1 MVNLGKTLVVIGH
14 HKEELDFGRE
24 LRRYMIL
31 RGCRDIGFYQVINSF
46 TNNGHGT
53 KEQISAASSEICREL
68 QRSQPR
74 ITIDVHTGDGAP
86 KWNGIELKT
95 MFEYEKLLPLSEF
108 ETEEAFA
115 HQPGKVF
122 VPKNYSK
129 GLPLLSQE
137 KFPYVFLEQYI
148 LNPNGSLSVKEI
160 DFTKKT
166 IEKIS
171 ALYEKK

>member
-1 MVNLGKTLVVIGH
+1 
-14 HKEELDFGRE
+14 
-24 LRRYMIL
+24 
-31 RGCRDIGFYQVINSF
+31 
-46 TNNGHGT
+46 
-53 KEQISAASSEICREL
+53 
-68 QRSQPR
+68 
-74 ITIDVHTGDGAP
+74 
-86 KWNGIELKT
+86 